1 MRFSASA
8 GQRRDNV
15 SENKVDDINKN
26 RSPADDFKP
35 LDLTDAD
42 KVAMVRPED
51 VSITEKTVIKKINP
65 KGEAFPEQDPV
76 PQIRRM
82 SDSTRARELEKL
94 KKKSRNRN
102 DFNTPYGKD
111 TPEGE
116 YVFTPP
122 KFKKKK
128 RTRRIIINE
137 FESPEGQKNITDI
150 VPSPR
155 AVEATRPVQPAPR
168 ADKTEIDLSQTRGVE
183 NIDVYLSQQTEEYYN
198 ERVKEKRTKR
208 IVDFNYYGDVEDVG
222 LDIMELKS
230 IISSRVILLSLLCIF
245 SLYIMLC
252 NQFRLPIVDILSR
265 KNIYSYLTAH
275 LITGILAVCTSTA
288 VISKG
293 IKNLFKFKADS
304 DSMTAVT
311 AISCITALAAAFF
324 RPDMAQREIIQVYM
338 PVGII
343 SLLFNAIGK
352 LLILQRA
359 ERNFD
364 FVSSSFDRH
373 GVVYV
378 RNEERAER
386 LTRGTLGDFPILAA
400 MRKTDFLTDFLR
412 YTYSSDI
419 TDAFS
424 KKAVPICLIFSV
436 LLSCVLTFIRMG
448 TLLSLDALA
457 FGTAIYNMLI
467 CASSCIGLPLAV
479 NIPLERVSNET
490 LKNDGILLGYQSVD
504 DLYDA
509 NSMLIDAEKLFPDD
523 SLKIAGVKIFAN
535 TKVGEALL
543 EAASIAYYG
552 ESILKRLFKDIVDAN
567 GGRVLNVDNFAY
579 EEGGFCGWINNKRV
593 LLGGRE
599 LMERHSIEG
608 IPTKSKEAEY
618 AASVQEVIYLS
629 VSGNAAA
636 MFIIDIKAD
645 KDIKKSMQKLARNKV
660 YLIIKSVDSNLNAK
674 KLSRLF
680 HFPQEMIRIIPNK
693 LHDDFDKETSRTIRM
708 SASMACTG
716 KFTSFAQLILGT
728 KIIQSSAVMGLIF
741 QTVSIIVG
749 FVVSLVLILSK
760 SFENDYI
767 YMSTSAMVLYNLLCA
782 LFTGIAVSLKKL

>member
-1 MRFSASA
+1 MSEKKSP
-8 GQRRDNV
+8 V
-15 SENKVDDINKN
+15 SNTDKKHDAKT
-26 RSPADDFKP
+26 PANEFKP
-35 LDLTDAD
+35 LDLSNPD

-51 VSITEKTVIKKINP
+51 VSIKEKTVIKKVNP
-65 KGEAFPEQDPV
+65 HGEAFPEQDSV

-82 SDSTRARELEKL
+82 SDSTRAKELEKL

-102 DFNTPYGKD
+102 DFSSPYGKD
-111 TPEGE
+111 TPDGE

-122 KFKKKK
+122 KFKRKK
-128 RTRRIIINE
+128 RTRKSIINE

-155 AVEATRPVQPAPR
+155 AVEATRPIQPAPR
-168 ADKTEIDLSQTRGVE
+168 ADTTQIDLSQNPDVD
-183 NIDVYLSQQTEEYYN
+183 NIDVRVSQLTEEYYN

-208 IVDFNYYGDVEDVG
+208 VVDFNYYGDVEDVG

-230 IISSRVILLSLLCIF
+230 IISSRVVLLVLLCIF

-252 NQFRLPIVDILSR
+252 NQFRLPIVDFLSR
-265 KNIYSYLTAH
+265 KNIYSYLSAY
-275 LITGILAVCTSTA
+275 LITGILAILTSTA

-293 IKNLFKFKADS
+293 IKNLLKFKADS

-311 AISCITALAAAFF
+311 AISCIIALVAAFF
-324 RPDMAQREIIQVYM
+324 RPDMAQKEIIQVYM

-364 FVSSSFDRH
+364 FASKSFDRH

-386 LTRGTLGDFPILAA
+386 LTRGTIGDFPILAA

-419 TDAFS
+419 TDSFS
-424 KKAVPICLIFSV
+424 RKSAPICLIISI
-436 LLSCVLTFIRMG
+436 LLSCFLTFIRMG
-448 TLLSLDALA
+448 TLLSLDALT

-467 CASSCIGLPLAV
+467 CASSCVGLPLAV
-479 NIPLERVSNET
+479 NIPLERVSKET
-490 LKNDGILLGYQSVD
+490 LKNNGILLGYQSVD

-509 NSMLIDAEKLFPDD
+509 NSMLIDAEKLFPND

-552 ESILKRLFKDIVDAN
+552 ESILKRLFKDILDAN
-567 GGRVLNVDNFAY
+567 GGRTLPVDNFTY

-599 LMERHSIEG
+599 LMERHNIEG

-645 KDIKKSMQKLARNKV
+645 KNVKKWIQKLARNKV
-660 YLIIKSVDSNLNAK
+660 FLIIKSVDSNLTVK

-680 HFPQEMIRIIPNK
+680 YFPQEMMRIIPNK
-693 LHDDFDKETSRTIRM
+693 LHDDFEKETSRTIRL

-749 FVVSLVLILSK
+749 FAVSLVLILSK
-760 SFENDYI
+760 SFENNYV
-767 YMSTSAMVLYNLLCA
+767 YMSTSAMVMYNLICA
-782 LFTGIAVSLKKL
+782 MFTGIAVSLKKL